1 MAIALMAAGS
11 GRARD
16 GVNLSHRCRRLL
28 LLREEEHVA
37 KQKRQ
42 AASVTDT
49 PAPGMA
55 RSNVPCEGIDPEGC
69 AQMTFELEEI
79 RAVLL
84 RCSECRT
91 EVSFPRIRWANLLER
106 CPNCGAVWMQAPV
119 SGLNASETNATRAF
133 KAVQAFREA
142 LQALIGLSRAT
153 GFTIGL
159 ETKEADAPAERT
171 SPQTESSAM

>member
-1 MAIALMAAGS
+1 MATGS
-11 GRARD
+11 GRARK
-16 GVNLSHRCRRLL
+16 GLNLRNRWRRLL
-28 LLREEEHVA
+28 LLREEEHVG

-42 AASVTDT
+42 AASVAD
-49 PAPGMA
+49 APGPGNTGN
-55 RSNVPCEGIDPEGC
+55 NVPGAGIDAEGC
-69 AQMTFELEEI
+69 AEMTFELEEI

-91 EVSFPRIRWANLLER
+91 EVSFPRIRWANLPER
-106 CPNCGAVWMQAPV
+106 CPNCGAVWMQAPP
-119 SGLNASETNATRAF
+119 SGLNASETDATRAF

-171 SPQTESSAM
+171 SVQTQPTAT